1 MHVTIFTPTYNRA
14 KLLPRLFE
22 SLSKLDY
29 SDFEWVI
36 VDDGSTDLTSSLVA
50 TFQMQAIF
58 PICYIV
64 QTNKGKH
71 IAINKGVEAAN
82 GELFFIVDSD
92 DTLTSNALSIL
103 VNTYKTER
111 KSKDIGGVS
120 FRGCYAD
127 GTIVG
132 NSNFKRVVCNSLDIR
147 NVYGVTGDLVEVF
160 TTKVMKEF
168 PFPEIENEKFC
179 PEVLVWNRIAQN
191 YKLVYV
197 NNAIYVVEYQKGG
210 LTDRIVKIRMTSP
223 TASMLTYGEM
233 SSYSIPINQKIKAG
247 INFWRFSFNSSMP
260 FIEKLMLIGWR
271 YLPLLPLGFVYYG
284 YDMYKYK

>member
-1 MHVTIFTPTYNRA
+1 
-14 KLLPRLFE
+14 
-22 SLSKLDY
+22 
-29 SDFEWVI
+29 
-36 VDDGSTDLTSSLVA
+36 
-50 TFQMQAIF
+50 
-58 PICYIV
+58 
-64 QTNKGKH
+64 
-71 IAINKGVEAAN
+71 N

-92 DTLTSNALSIL
+92 DTLTPNALSVVL
-103 VNTYKTER
+103 NTYNTEL

-120 FRGCYAD
+120 LRGCYAD
-127 GTIVG
+127 GMVVG

-179 PEVLVWNRIAQN
+179 PEVLVWNRIAQK

-223 TASMLTYGEM
+223 IASMLTYSEL
-233 SSYSIPINQKIKAG
+233 SSYAIPIKQKIKAG

-260 FIEKLMLIGWR
+260 FIEKLKLIGWR
-271 YLPLLPLGFVYYG
+271 YLPILPLGFVYYG
-284 YDMYKYK
+284 YDMYKHK